1 MTDDKSLF
9 AWQWVDGHLARRPK
23 LPSEKR
29 VGGTRVTRRLP
40 WARAELGAPRP
51 LLPWE
56 HRTGN
61 DWRGIKAA

>member
-1 MTDDKSLF
+1 MTEDKSLY
-9 AWQWVDGHLARRPK
+9 AWNWIGGYQANRPM

-29 VGGTRVTRRLP
+29 TTVEGTVRRLP
-40 WARAELGAPRP
+40 WARADMGSPRP

-61 DWRGIKAA
+61 DWRGIRA